1 MRGEPTV
8 PVVLAGSAAF
18 LNLYATQPLL
28 PLLARTF
35 HASTFQVG
43 LTVTAPT
50 VAVALFAPF
59 VGRLADTIGLRRVIV
74 GSAFLLAAAT
84 ALSATAGSLWQFIAW
99 RFVLGMVTPG
109 IFASTVAYIHEMW
122 PPSRAGRATAAYMT
136 GTIVGGFS
144 GRALAGLI
152 AADLDWHLSFA
163 VLGAIAF
170 AVATALLVSLPSD
183 RHARLNR
190 RRQASGGQERSRYGG
205 RSASRSDEP
214 KDKQGFSRAARELF
228 RNRQLIATYA
238 LGFCVLF
245 TNVAMFTY
253 VTFHLAAPPYNLSTA
268 ALGWLFVV
276 YLLGVIVTPFGG
288 RWIDKHGHRA
298 GLGAAMAIGAAGA
311 LLTLLGPLPAIIAG
325 LAFTSTGVF
334 IAQTTTSSYIGAV
347 TTGDRG
353 LAVGLYSTFY
363 YTGGSV
369 GAAAPA
375 AVWNTGGWP
384 ACVALIVA
392 VQCAGALIAF
402 TTWSAPTLRA
412 GEARRLPLPPLPGG
426 GA

>member
-74 GSAFLLAAAT
+74 GSSFLLAAAT
-84 ALSATAGSLWQFIAW
+84 ALSATSGSLWQLIGW
-99 RFVLGMVTPG
+99 RFVLGVVTPG

-122 PPSRAGRATAAYMT
+122 PASRVGRATAAYMT

-152 AADLDWHLSFA
+152 AADLNWHLSFV

-170 AVATALLVSLPSD
+170 AIATALLVSMPSD
-183 RHARLNR
+183 RPARLKPR
-190 RRQASGGQERSRYGG
+190 VPSRFEVP
-205 RSASRSDEP
+205 RAPSRFETPRAPSP
-214 KDKQGFSRAARELF
+214 PRARGFSRAARELF
-228 RNRQLIATYA
+228 RNRQLMATYA

-288 RWIDKHGHRA
+288 RWIDMYGHRA

-325 LAFTSTGVF
+325 LALTSTGVF
-334 IAQTTTSSYIGAV
+334 VAQTTTSSYIGAV

-375 AVWNTGGWP
+375 ALWNSGGWP

-402 TTWSAPTLRA
+402 TTWSAQALAA

>member
-50 VAVALFAPF
+50 VAVALFAPV

-74 GSAFLLAAAT
+74 GSSFLLAAAT
-84 ALSATAGSLWQFIAW
+84 ALSATAGSLRQFIAW
-99 RFVLGMVTPG
+99 RFVLGVVTPG

-122 PPSRAGRATAAYMT
+122 PPSRTGRATAAYMT

-144 GRALAGLI
+144 GRVLAGLI

-163 VLGAIAF
+163 VLGAMAF
-170 AVATALLVSLPSD
+170 AIATALLVWMPSD
-183 RHARLNR
+183 RQAGLNR
-190 RRQASGGQERSRYGG
+190 LRHGSGKEGSHHDERTTSHSR
-205 RSASRSDEP
+205 EP
-214 KDKQGFSRAARELF
+214 KGKQGFARAARQLF

-288 RWIDKHGHRA
+288 RWIDQYGHRA

-325 LAFTSTGVF
+325 LALTSTGVF
-334 IAQTTTSSYIGAV
+334 VAQTTTSSYIGAV

-375 AVWNTGGWP
+375 AVWNSGGWP
-384 ACVALIVA
+384 ACVALVVA

-402 TTWSAPTLRA
+402 TTWSAPALTA
-412 GEARRLPLPPLPGG
+412 AEARRLPLPPLPGG